1 MSRLLKISLSKNSRP
16 MSELPA
22 RTESL
27 CPHCLRR
34 IFAQRIIE
42 NDAVYL
48 KKDCPEHGPS
58 DKVLLWK
65 NHPRSY
71 SEWRRSPAE
80 AQTQG
85 PLDNHAAEGCP
96 YRCGICPDHRQHT
109 CSAIMEVTQR
119 CNLRCPICFAS
130 SEQESGVDPD
140 LAAIE
145 QMLQTI
151 KDSAG
156 TCPIQLSGGEPTLRD
171 DLPEIVSLA
180 RQKGF
185 DHVQINTNG
194 IRLARDAEYGQLLRD
209 AGVTDFFLQFDG
221 ITNDVYLQIRGAG
234 LLASKLRA
242 IERCAELKI
251 AVILVPTLVKNI
263 NDIQIGGILKFA
275 KKWMP
280 TIRGVH
286 FQPMTYL
293 GRYPRMPRNED
304 RILMPDIL
312 SAIEEQTNGEL
323 MAENFIPP
331 G

>member
-1 MSRLLKISLSKNSRP
+1 M
-16 MSELPA
+16 PA

-34 IFAQRIIE
+34 ISARRIIE

-48 KKDCPEHGPS
+48 KKECPEHGAL

-65 NHPRSY
+65 NHPRPY
-71 SEWRRSPAE
+71 GEWCRHHAGALPGREPANNHPAE
-80 AQTQG
+80 
-85 PLDNHAAEGCP
+85 ECP
-96 YRCGICPDHRQHT
+96 YRCGICPDHKQHT
-109 CSAIMEVTQR
+109 CSAILEVTQR
-119 CNLRCPICFAS
+119 CNMRCPICFAA
-130 SEQESGVDPD
+130 SEQESGMDPD
-140 LAAIE
+140 LSGIE
-145 QMLQTI
+145 QMLQAI

-156 TCPIQLSGGEPTLRD
+156 NCPIQLSGGEPTLRD

-194 IRLARDAEYGQLLRD
+194 IRLARDTRYGQALKD

-221 ITNDVYLQIRGAG
+221 ITNDVYLQIRGAE
-234 LLASKLRA
+234 LLSTKLKA
-242 IERCAELKI
+242 IERCAELRI
-251 AVILVPTLVKNI
+251 AVILVPTLVKNV
-263 NDIQIGGILKFA
+263 NDTQIGRIIRFA

-293 GRYPRMPRNED
+293 GRYPRLPHNED

-312 SAIEEQTNGEL
+312 SAIEEQTDGEL
-323 MAENFIPP
+323 RADNFIPP